1 MRRDRPSP
9 TPLVRRLAVRLVCA
23 LLATGCASGHA
34 TLSPDALR
42 RELAA
47 RVQPLP
53 PDGIVIPHDVEAVDV
68 TRARD
73 LLGGHASSSERTQ
86 VLFDAIFAE
95 RGFGL
100 RYVPIVTLPARAAL
114 ARGEGNCLTIAAV
127 FVALARGV
135 GLDAYY
141 IDASKRLAEVD
152 TEEEV
157 IVNMGHI
164 TAAVDTDRGTLAMDF
179 GWDLPRGNH
188 YRRLDDDE
196 AVAHFYNNRG
206 YERLNDAMQTGAS
219 LDWSAAERDFAVST
233 AVRPDFARGW
243 NNLGIAH
250 ARMGDAA
257 AARRDYDRAISLDRR
272 FAAPRMNL
280 GVLALRDGQL
290 DEALAAFDSAIQVE
304 PKNATAHFHRGVAL
318 LRLSRRTDAIQALT
332 RALTL
337 EPGFTRAQ
345 NLLARAR
352 AEAAADDRSESDAAS
367 P

>member
-1 MRRDRPSP
+1 MRGDHVPS
-9 TPLVRRLAVRLVCA
+9 TRGVRHIAAPLIFAFLAC
-23 LLATGCASGHA
+23 GCASGHA

-42 RELAA
+42 REIAA
-47 RVQPLP
+47 RVRPLP
-53 PDGIVIPHDVEAVDV
+53 SEEIVVPHEVEAVDI

-73 LLGGHASSSERTQ
+73 LVGGHATASERTQ

-95 RGFGL
+95 WGFGL
-100 RYVPIVTLPARAAL
+100 RYVPIVTLPAREAL

-206 YERLNDAMQTGAS
+206 YERLNDAMQGGAP
-219 LDWSAAERDFAVST
+219 LDWSAAERDFAVAV

-250 ARMGDAA
+250 ARQGDGAG
-257 AARRDYDRAISLDRR
+257 ARRDYDHAIALDRK

-290 DEALAAFDSAIQVE
+290 EEALAAFDSAVQVE

-318 LRLSRRTDAIQALT
+318 LRLSRRADAIQALT
-332 RALTL
+332 HALTL

-345 NLLARAR
+345 NLLARAQ
-352 AEAAADDRSESDAAS
+352 AESASETRTENEAAS

>member
-1 MRRDRPSP
+1 MPAMSRRRPPCSI
-9 TPLVRRLAVRLVCA
+9 VRAWL
-23 LLATGCASGHA
+23 LLALVGLGCSAWRA
-34 TLSPDALR
+34 TLPPDLLR
-42 RELAA
+42 RELAE

-53 PDGIVIPHDVEAVDV
+53 AEGIVIPHEVDAVDID
-68 TRARD
+68 RAREI
-73 LLGGHASSSERTQ
+73 LGGHATTSERTQ

-95 RGFGL
+95 WAFGV
-100 RYVPIVTLPARAAL
+100 RYVPIVTLPAREAL
-114 ARGEGNCLTIAAV
+114 ARREGNCLTIAAV
-127 FVALARGV
+127 FVGLARGV

-206 YERLNDAMQTGAS
+206 YERLDDAMRGDTP
-219 LDWSAAERDFAVST
+219 LDWSAAARDFTTAVQ
-233 AVRPDFARGW
+233 VRPDFARGW

-250 ARMGDAA
+250 ARQGELAV
-257 AARRDYDRAISLDRR
+257 ARHDYDRAIELDRR
-272 FAAPRMNL
+272 FVAPRMNI
-280 GVLALRDGQL
+280 GVLALRSGRF
-290 DEALAAFDSAIQVE
+290 DEALTAFDAAAQIEPRNASAQ
-304 PKNATAHFHRGVAL
+304 FHRGVAL
-318 LRLSRRTDAIQALT
+318 LRMDRRAEAIGALT
-332 RALTL
+332 RAVAL

-345 NLLARAR
+345 HLLERAQSEVGTDGAAPSDGARAR
-352 AEAAADDRSESDAAS
+352 
-367 P
+367 